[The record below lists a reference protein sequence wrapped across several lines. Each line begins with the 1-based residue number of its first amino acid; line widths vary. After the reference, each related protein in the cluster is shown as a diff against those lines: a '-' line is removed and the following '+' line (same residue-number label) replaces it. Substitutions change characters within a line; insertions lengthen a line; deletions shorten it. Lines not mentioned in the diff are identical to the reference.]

1 MAALLEV
8 VQTSRYNAASL
19 VQMETIFTRD
29 AVIFVII
36 LSAAMLLLDAPL
48 LKFAVVVIRSAL
60 QAFTIGVKFLTVFI
74 L

>member
-1 MAALLEV
+1 
-8 VQTSRYNAASL
+8 
-19 VQMETIFTRD
+19 MEGIFTLD

-36 LSAAMLLLDAPL
+36 LSAAMLLLDAFM
-48 LKFAVVVIRSAL
+48 LKFTVVVIRRAL